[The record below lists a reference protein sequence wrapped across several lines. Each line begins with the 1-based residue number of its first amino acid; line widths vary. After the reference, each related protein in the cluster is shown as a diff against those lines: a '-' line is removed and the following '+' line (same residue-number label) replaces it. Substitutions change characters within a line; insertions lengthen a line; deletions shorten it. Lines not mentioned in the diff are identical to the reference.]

1 MILLVNATTRL
12 PVVIPA
18 RDASTIPARFG
29 TGLTAVLATLQVPTN
44 IISAELQE
52 MREVVFSTTESR
64 SVLGTMNDFA
74 NHIEWALEEQAGV
87 TVHALRG
94 VGRHPSWPARLRPPT
109 GRRLRAAVR
118 IEPRLAEELPLS
130 QSA

>member
-1 MILLVNATTRL
+1 MCHAC
-12 PVVIPA
+12 IPA

-87 TVHALRG
+87 TVHALSVELADTP
-94 VGRHPSWPARLRPPT
+94 VGPLGYGRP
-109 GRRLRAAVR
+109 RDVAYEQLSVSSRA
-118 IEPRLAEELPLS
+118 
-130 QSA
+130 